1 MATVPCHC
9 RFFFPPISS
18 SSSSPSGDIE
28 VITRRWSP
36 VHPLAFSP
44 VASAYTSSPNE
55 WKREK
60 ENKTH
65 NGKLIS
71 SVSNPLV
78 KHCVKLRLC
87 SSYRRS
93 NGSVLIVG
101 LTPILE
107 ICTFHRDETEPSS
120 IIDQLIVLDGISIPD
135 ELNRICSTVIYVS
148 ANVLKKI
155 SGMQSID
162 STEVIAIMRMP
173 RSFCDL
179 EMNGS
184 EAMFHSLLP
193 SPYRLLVLDG
203 IQDPGNLGTLI
214 RSARAFKWDG
224 VFLLPGCCDPFN
236 EKALRAARGASFQ
249 VPIVSGNWSQLNMFA
264 SKQRMKILAGHPANN
279 VNRPNRTSFLTG
291 EVVNRLASEALCL
304 VLGSEG
310 NGLSFEALERAELI
324 SIPMEGLFE
333 SLNVSV
339 AGGIFLFML
348 QPQNQRD

>member
-1 MATVPCHC
+1 MATVSCHC

-18 SSSSPSGDIE
+18 FSSPSGDI
-28 VITRRWSP
+28 VVTSRTCSP
-36 VHPLAFSP
+36 VRPLAFSP
-44 VASAYTSSPNE
+44 VVSASTSSPNQRA
-55 WKREK
+55 REK
-60 ENKTH
+60 ENETH

-78 KHCVKLRLC
+78 KHCVKLRLS

-93 NGSVLIVG
+93 NNSVLIVG

-107 ICTFHRDETEPSS
+107 ICKFQREEKGSFS
-120 IIDQLIVLDGISIPD
+120 IIGQLIVLDGTSIPD
-135 ELNRICSTVIYVS
+135 ELSSICVSVVHVS

-173 RSFCDL
+173 QSFCDL

-249 VPIVSGNWSQLNMFA
+249 LPIVSGNWSQLNAYA
-264 SKQRMKILAGHPANN
+264 SKQTMKILAGHPGNN

-291 EVVNRLASEALCL
+291 VVVNRLASEALCL